1 MNLKNNSKEMKTVV
15 ETFVMEET
23 VDLTYDQEK
32 LDKWNELVA
41 ELGLEGQTK
50 IVSPKKSPIP
60 FMYMNE
66 VLVATAETLCPR
78 KEDVTEYDATPI
90 PLDIMELIAMSKR
103 ENYFT
108 SMEIWYDE
116 KSKDPFAIGITE
128 KWTLR
133 EKGTYTTLKQH
144 GEFRTKLDAKNYVE
158 AAGLSVDIEKA
169 WGETKHYLIGKWADV
184 KQSFEELTK
193 KAKTRFIEEKSMYY
207 RKEIKEYQRKLD
219 DILLDADNKFGC

>member
-1 MNLKNNSKEMKTVV
+1 MKTVV

-50 IVSPKKSPIP
+50 IVSPDKSPIP

-66 VLVATAETLCPR
+66 TLVATAETLCPR
-78 KEDVTEYDATPI
+78 KENVASYDATPI

-103 ENYFT
+103 ENYFNT
-108 SMEIWYDE
+108 MEIWYDE

-128 KWTLR
+128 K
-133 EKGTYTTLKQH
+133 YTIRNSGYSTLKEH
-144 GEFRTKLDAKNYVE
+144 GEFRTKKDALDYLAHNDLTDLT
-158 AAGLSVDIEKA
+158 AEKA

-184 KQSFEELTK
+184 KQSFEQLAK
-193 KAKTRFIEEKSMYY
+193 KAKKRYVEEKSNYY
-207 RKEIKEYQRKLD
+207 QKEIKEAQRKLD
-219 DILLDADNKFGC
+219 DILITAESKFGV